1 MDIHKPK
8 PWHGVREF
16 LKEFGVIVLG
26 VLVALGAEQTV
37 EWLHRQGEVREAR
50 EALRAEIGDDMS
62 WAEASQRRAICGRR
76 YLKKYVL
83 WAQGGPPPP
92 LAEQAGFGRMLELN
106 SANWDVVK
114 SGPVGAMPLQER
126 LAFAKFYAQ
135 VADYNSMAERER
147 GAGIRM
153 AEHYGL
159 KRLSAQEAD
168 SLAKAIAAYDSI
180 ETVMIGMANGI
191 RIRGG
196 RTGAKAAPIPA
207 QFIAELD
214 AICRVAGAD

>member
-26 VLVALGAEQTV
+26 VLVALGAEQSV
-37 EWLHRQGEVREAR
+37 EWLHRQAEVRDAR
-50 EALRAEIGDDMS
+50 EALRAEIADDMM
-62 WAEASQRRAICGRR
+62 WAETSQRRAICGRR
-76 YLKKYVL
+76 YLRKYVR
-83 WAQGGPPPP
+83 WAEGGPPPP
-92 LAEQAGFGRMLELN
+92 VEEQAGFSRLLELN

-114 SGPVGAMPLQER
+114 AGPVAAMPLQER
-126 LAFAKFYAQ
+126 LAFAKFYAE
-135 VADYNSMAERER
+135 VADYNTMAERER

-159 KRLSAQEAD
+159 KRLSAAEAD
-168 SLAKAIAAYDSI
+168 SLAKAISAYDSI
-180 ETVMIGMANGI
+180 EKVMIGMANGI

-196 RTGAKAAPIPA
+196 RTGATTAPIPP
-207 QFIAELD
+207 QFTAELD
-214 AICRVAGAD
+214 AVCRVAGAD